1 MMYVHDED
9 LAKLKSNVGAFIDA
23 ASKP

>member
-1 MMYVHDED
+1 MYLHDED
-9 LAKLKSNVGAFIDA
+9 LAKLKKNVATFIDA